1 MAEFTLTEVLQ
12 ALPQAKVLQKQGDKF
27 DNITTDTRKITP
39 GALFVALK
47 SAG

>member
-27 DNITTDTRKITP
+27 DNIMKLSVRDNSKEP
-39 GALFVALK
+39 
-47 SAG
+47 